1 MLREGFGSMPIEF
14 IEKYG
19 KYVVITGVR
28 DVRILDPETVLLR
41 LREFDEK
48 MEVQIL
54 DVAGIAGIDHL
65 RFAVLNAL
73 KAQAQGKQATG
84 ALAVEIL
91 LYASGQRQIKN
102 AIAHLGVSRDSRHV
116 AVVAVAGERAALER
130 LVSELPNITM
140 GRADESVLQEGDDA
154 TIRRIFG
161 LSDDQMEAVA
171 GKGSRKE
178 RMTKLVIEKMALLSV
193 QA

>member
-1 MLREGFGSMPIEF
+1 MPIEF

-19 KYVVITGVR
+19 KYIIITGVR
-28 DVRILDPETVLLR
+28 DVRIPNPETVLLR
-41 LREFDEK
+41 LREVDEK
-48 MEVQIL
+48 VEAQIL

-102 AIAHLGVSRDSRHV
+102 AIAHLGVSQESKHV

-130 LVSELPNITM
+130 LVNELPNITM
-140 GRADESVLQEGDDA
+140 GSLDESVLQEGDAA

-161 LSDDQMEAVA
+161 LSENQIEAVA

-178 RMTKLVIEKMALLSV
+178 RMTELVIEKMALLSV
-193 QA
+193 QV